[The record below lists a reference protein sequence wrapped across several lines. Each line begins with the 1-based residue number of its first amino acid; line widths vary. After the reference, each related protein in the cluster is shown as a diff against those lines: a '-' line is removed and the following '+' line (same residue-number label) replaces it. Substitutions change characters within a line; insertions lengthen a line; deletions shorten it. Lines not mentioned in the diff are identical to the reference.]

1 MSYVALDLGYEYL
14 LDNKSSLGISLLYVH
29 RSDDMLN
36 YLITPY
42 YRYYLGKKY
51 ASGFFI
57 EGFSMLISERSI
69 VGLDLALGVGLGT
82 KFVFKNNFILEANI
96 GIGKTFNDNTFFY
109 GIAARAGISIGKR
122 F

>member
-1 MSYVALDLGYEYL
+1 M
-14 LDNKSSLGISLLYVH
+14 
-29 RSDDMLN
+29 
-36 YLITPY
+36 P
-42 YRYYLGKKY
+42 
-51 ASGFFI
+51 
-57 EGFSMLISERSI
+57 GFSMLISERSI

-96 GIGKTFNDNTFFY
+96 GIGKTFNDDAFFY